1 MLHPQTI
8 LQASQHLSTSRL
20 QISLP
25 ETWISFYSKPK
36 PSFFKKKKKKK
47 NIEKSTSSG
56 RTRNELLKTLIT
68 ARVRKKKNHLKITRK
83 ITAIP
88 GHVNIL

>member
-8 LQASQHLSTSRL
+8 LQASQHHSTSRL

-25 ETWISFYSKPK
+25 ETWTSFYSKPK
-36 PSFFKKKKKKK
+36 PSFFKKK

-68 ARVRKKKNHLKITRK
+68 ARVRKKRIKIIYHLLLEKK
-83 ITAIP
+83 ANV
-88 GHVNIL
+88 HVLF

>member
-25 ETWISFYSKPK
+25 ETWTSFYSKPK
-36 PSFFKKKKKKK
+36 PSFFKKK
-47 NIEKSTSSG
+47 NIKKSTSSS

>member
-25 ETWISFYSKPK
+25 ETWTSFYSKPK
-36 PSFFKKKKKKK
+36 PSFFKKKKILK
-47 NIEKSTSSG
+47 NPPLQAGLEM
-56 RTRNELLKTLIT
+56 NC
-68 ARVRKKKNHLKITRK
+68 
-83 ITAIP
+83 
-88 GHVNIL
+88 